1 MKYLFRFLKGTHQ
14 GHVCPLAF
22 TISEQATPGK
32 LQVES
37 ARGQSETS
45 LEPTSW
51 NSQARP
57 EC

>member
-14 GHVCPLAF
+14 GPRLPVSVYDF
-22 TISEQATPGK
+22 RTSYSRKATSGIGEGAK
-32 LQVES
+32 RDFVE
-37 ARGQSETS
+37 
-45 LEPTSW
+45 LMSW